1 MSIITIGSVI
11 ILLIPSVLIMP
22 VTTSLT
28 PRGRSRAV
36 SRLDCI
42 CCNGSTVD
50 PIPRLRNSGILVSRR
65 PEQRSD
71 LQQAPASL
79 RLGGLNRFCYMG
91 RDCQILNWGPIY
103 LRRREEL
110 TSTGLGSSLTR
121 LLVEYSLEIL
131 QSSALGQVSQAR
143 VLQGPGLGGLSDDRS
158 AECIRVP
165 AAKLLSL

>member
-1 MSIITIGSVI
+1 MI
-11 ILLIPSVLIMP
+11 ILLIPSVLIML

-42 CCNGSTVD
+42 CCNGSTAD

-65 PEQRSD
+65 PEQRPG

-79 RLGGLNRFCYMG
+79 RLGGLNRFCYTG
-91 RDCQILNWGPIY
+91 RGGQILNWGSVY

-110 TSTGLGSSLTR
+110 ASTRLGSPLTR
-121 LLVEYSLEIL
+121 LLVECSLEIL
-131 QSSALGQVSQAR
+131 QSSALGQISQAR

-158 AECIRVP
+158 AECVRVP
-165 AAKLLSL
+165 AAKFLSL

>member
-1 MSIITIGSVI
+1 M
-11 ILLIPSVLIMP
+11 
-22 VTTSLT
+22 
-28 PRGRSRAV
+28 
-36 SRLDCI
+36 
-42 CCNGSTVD
+42 D

-79 RLGGLNRFCYMG
+79 RLGGLNRFCYTG
-91 RDCQILNWGPIY
+91 RGSQILNWGSIY

-131 QSSALGQVSQAR
+131 QSSALGQVSQAHI
-143 VLQGPGLGGLSDDRS
+143 LQGPGLGGFSDDRS
-158 AECIRVP
+158 VERIHVS